1 MRLCFNLKL
10 FIFLL
15 IVTHKKKKKATLRRK
30 GVVVPWCLACN
41 IKDCGSLGETCV
53 TLGPASFTH
62 HKSQEIQKYRVFL
75 SSHLL
80 ISLSWE
86 EMKLWKTQVNLCYFT
101 SPCSHLSF
109 CSLELQSLP
118 QFEVVLFSPA
128 LASHLLAPLLAVP
141 SPVVL
146 LCSSSATGPAM
157 GREALG
163 AVASQPAQ
171 GSSGK
176 RGQGSTAFHPATLR
190 VTNRTQ
196 KTQIPPPTQAELW
209 QEFFSPFSPHR

>member
-1 MRLCFNLKL
+1 MQLCFNL
-10 FIFLL
+10 
-15 IVTHKKKKKATLRRK
+15 KKATLRRK
-30 GVVVPWCLACN
+30 GAIVPWCLACN

-101 SPCSHLSF
+101 SPCPHLSF
-109 CSLELQSLP
+109 FPLELPSLP
-118 QFEVVLFSPA
+118 QFEVILFSPV
-128 LASHLLAPLLAVP
+128 LASHLLAPLLAVL

-163 AVASQPAQ
+163 AITLQLAGSTETQ

-176 RGQGSTAFHPATLR
+176 QGTAASPG
-190 VTNRTQ
+190 TQ
-196 KTQIPPPTQAELW
+196 QHS
-209 QEFFSPFSPHR
+209 FSPCHAQGDKQDAENTNSSSNTS